1 MSAVSDSGSVFLLG
15 SFELARFARS
25 ANFVR
30 SIRRLWTAQSMRP
43 GSVCRHLKIAGRV
56 PIWRFFHVTSQ
67 QPRKVATHPF
77 ALYPRLRF
85 MVENGRTLCEP
96 CHRKTKTYG
105 SGSWIRE
112 HLDYRYQE
120 IGRAHV

>member
-77 ALYPRLRF
+77 LQTERLAWVF
-85 MVENGRTLCEP
+85 ELAFPMNSHHDFGVS
-96 CHRKTKTYG
+96 HRSQCIDRK
-105 SGSWIRE
+105 R
-112 HLDYRYQE
+112 
-120 IGRAHV
+120 